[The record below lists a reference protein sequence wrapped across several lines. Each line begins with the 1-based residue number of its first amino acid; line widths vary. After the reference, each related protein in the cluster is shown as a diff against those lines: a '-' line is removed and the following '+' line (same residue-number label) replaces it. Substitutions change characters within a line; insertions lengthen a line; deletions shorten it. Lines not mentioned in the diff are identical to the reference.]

1 MFKEVKFVK
10 KIMFYRIFILF
21 AFSCF
26 IPLQGQGVSEEI
38 VNTKVKKALKNLDW
52 AGIDK
57 YNQLNELQISK
68 SSPDAVFMGDSIT
81 EG

>member
-1 MFKEVKFVK
+1 MKTIINNKLNE
-10 KIMFYRIFILF
+10 
-21 AFSCF
+21 
-26 IPLQGQGVSEEI
+26 
-38 VNTKVKKALKNLDW
+38 ALKNLDC